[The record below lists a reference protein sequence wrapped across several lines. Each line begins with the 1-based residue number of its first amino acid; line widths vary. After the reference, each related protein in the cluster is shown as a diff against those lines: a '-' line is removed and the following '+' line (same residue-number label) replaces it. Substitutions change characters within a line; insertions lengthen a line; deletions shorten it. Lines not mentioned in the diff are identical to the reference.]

1 MKTLGLHGWQ
11 PRGRLLKIIEITMSY
26 QTQSHENIRVAWLVS
41 MRKVAENNRNYNSK
55 TKLRAM
61 KTLGFHGWQPRGRLL
76 KIIEI
81 TISYQTQSHENI
93 RVAWLATTRKVAEN
107 NRDYNVIPNSEP

>member
-26 QTQSHENIRVAWLVS
+26 QTQSHENIRVAWL
-41 MRKVAENNRNYNSK
+41 
-55 TKLRAM
+55 
-61 KTLGFHGWQPRGRLL
+61 
-76 KIIEI
+76 
-81 TISYQTQSHENI
+81 
-93 RVAWLATTRKVAEN
+93 ATMRKVAEN